1 LKAALSNTFSILRA
15 AINVGK
21 LMWLGGHF
29 ISVTFANNFLGHG
42 FHQFSPELYFRVFCP
57 ANGFEVESLML
68 CEADAG

>member
-1 LKAALSNTFSILRA
+1 
-15 AINVGK
+15 
-21 LMWLGGHF
+21 MWLGGHF